1 MDLARRATRDKKRPA
16 HTSLGAVSD
25 TDTDTDPHAR
35 THTRARGCGI
45 DASTL
50 HPRRDGTGWD
60 AADDNLG
67 RRQLRT

>member
-16 HTSLGAVSD
+16 HTSLGAVSDTDTDTDPDTD

-50 HPRRDGTGWD
+50 HPRRDGM
-60 AADDNLG
+60 G
-67 RRQLRT
+67 RC